1 MKFELQF
8 KVEDVVVGAFVRA
21 RKPKPSERTDE
32 WWVGAFV
39 RARGPERTDEWLGFT
54 QLERQNASEKGVSY
68 STREMIPFLRWR
80 TAS

>member
-8 KVEDVVVGAFVRA
+8 KMGDVV
-21 RKPKPSERTDE
+21 
-32 WWVGAFV
+32 VGAFV